1 MVAAPWAAKLVADL
15 GADVIKVEPPEGDRA
30 RRRGPFPPDR
40 RAAFDAALADGAL
53 ASRALP
59 SDEAAEP
66 TSGLFVY
73 LNTNKRSVVADLTTD
88 DGRATLDELLADA
101 DLFFYDLIGEQAK
114 RACLSAADLRARHPH
129 LASVAITPF
138 GQTGPYANYVAEELQ
153 VLNAGGWGWLSPG
166 CIDDADLPPLKPHGH
181 QAAFQAGVAAAAAG
195 VAAADRAQRTGRGE
209 HLDFAQMAYV
219 AGMLEAGFL
228 TYPYTGDVPSRLG
241 ARVIN
246 PWRML
251 RCADGRIFV
260 VCVEADQWER
270 LKDLMGRPDWADMDI
285 FRDLDG
291 RFENADLLHMWLGE
305 WTASQ
310 QVSELF
316 HRGQA
321 QRIAFAPVNTIGQ
334 MSVDEHLNERGFL
347 ASLDQPGL
355 GEVKVPGP
363 LSRLENPWWQLRR
376 PAPALGVDAGCSF
389 ERARHAANVATESA
403 APAGRPLEGITI
415 ADFSWV
421 WAGPY
426 CSLYL
431 AHLGAT
437 VLKIES
443 SVRPDLGRRLPL
455 HSVHHPQTLDTNGYF
470 NQWAQGKRSVSID
483 MSHPDGRALA
493 KRLALKADAVLSN
506 YAFGVMER
514 WGLSYEALA
523 AERPDVIVGVISGY
537 GHTGPYRNYMGYG
550 PAMGPLSG
558 LASMTG
564 YIGGDPE
571 ELGVALGDPAAGIAT
586 TFGLTAALMARRQ
599 TGEGQLVDTSLWE
612 ATTACVAEGWM
623 EWLLTGSQ
631 PERNGN
637 RDPLMC
643 PHGVFRCA
651 GDDRW
656 VAIACA
662 DEAQWRA
669 LAGVVAEEAE
679 GLADDS
685 RFATAGA
692 RKEHEDELEVL
703 LGAWTASRDMDDIT
717 KTLQAVGVPAFG
729 SLSAVELERDPHLVA
744 RGVIER
750 LEHPV
755 VGPMAHIGVPWIA
768 HDGPNGVAAP
778 APTLGQHTDEVLRE
792 FLALDDAEIASLREA
807 GALR

>member
-1 MVAAPWAAKLVADL
+1 MV
-15 GADVIKVEPPEGDRA
+15 EGD
-30 RRRGPFPPDR
+30 G
-40 RAAFDAALADGAL
+40 DA
-53 ASRALP
+53 RALP
-59 SDEAAEP
+59 DCEAAEP

-73 LNTNKRSVVADLTTD
+73 LNANKRSVVADVATAA
-88 DGRATLDELLADA
+88 GRARLDELLADA
-101 DLFFYDLIGEQAK
+101 DLFFYDTDGPT
-114 RACLSAADLRARHPH
+114 AAAVGLAAPDLRARHPH
-129 LASVAITPF
+129 LVSVAITPF
-138 GQTGPYANYVAEELQ
+138 GQTGPYASYAAEELT

-166 CIDDADLPPLKPHGH
+166 CIDDAELPPLKPHGH
-181 QAAFQAGVAAAAAG
+181 QAAFQCGMAAAAAG

-270 LKDLMGRPDWADMDI
+270 LKDLMGRPEWADMEI
-285 FRDLDG
+285 FETLDA
-291 RFENADLLHMWLGE
+291 RFDNADLLHLWLGE
-305 WTASQ
+305 WTSDQ
-310 QVSELF
+310 RVSDLF
-316 HRGQA
+316 HAGQA
-321 QRIAFAPVNTIGQ
+321 ERIAFAPVNTISQ
-334 MSVDEHLNERGFL
+334 MAVDEHLAERGFL
-347 ASLDQPGL
+347 ASFDQPGL
-355 GEVKVPGP
+355 GEITVPGP
-363 LSRLENPWWQLRR
+363 PSRLGNPWWCLRR
-376 PAPALGVDAGCSF
+376 AAPALDADAGCGF
-389 ERARHAANVATESA
+389 ARARAGASDASASRHASTPAT
-403 APAGRPLEGITI
+403 RPLEGITI

-431 AHLGAT
+431 AHLGAQ

-470 NQWAQGKRSVSID
+470 NQWAQGKKSVSID
-483 MSHPDGRALA
+483 MSHPEGRALA
-493 KRLALKADAVLSN
+493 KRVALKADAVLSN
-506 YAFGVMER
+506 YAYGVMES

-550 PAMGPLSG
+550 PAMAPLSG

-564 YIGGDPE
+564 YVDGEPE
-571 ELGVALGDPAAGIAT
+571 EIGVSLGDPAAGITT
-586 TFGLTAALMARRQ
+586 TFGLVAALMARRH

-623 EWLLTGSQ
+623 EWLIAGSQ

-637 RDPLMC
+637 RDPQMC

-651 GDDRW
+651 GDDKW
-656 VAIACA
+656 VAISCA
-662 DEAQWRA
+662 SEEQWRA
-669 LAGVVAEEAE
+669 LASVLAEEAE
-679 GLADDS
+679 GLADDG
-685 RFATAGA
+685 RFATLAG
-692 RKEHEDELEVL
+692 RKAHEDELEAL
-703 LGAWTASRDMDDIT
+703 IGAWTASRDMTEAT
-717 KTLQAVGVPAFG
+717 KTLQAVGVAAFG
-729 SLSAVELERDPHLVA
+729 SLSAVELERDPHLAA

-768 HDGPNGVAAP
+768 HDGPNGVASP
-778 APTLGQHTDEVLRE
+778 APTLGQHTDEVLRDY
-792 FLALDDAEIASLREA
+792 LGLDAAEVASLRDA
-807 GALR
+807 GALS